1 MRCSQALYSARH
13 RDDIFYEYT
22 ADRKLADVR
31 RWLLITAF
39 RLDGVVDGNAE
50 VTAGRITSHTNISL
64 SAASSIL
71 VFARVSCVAAKK
83 RATTLSCRRRGQIIT
98 QTTFFPSGRWRPA
111 LFTNMPKMKGLVE
124 PG

>member
-50 VTAGRITSHTNISL
+50 VTAGRITSRTNL
-64 SAASSIL
+64 S
-71 VFARVSCVAAKK
+71 K
-83 RATTLSCRRRGQIIT
+83 RRLQHFGVCMRELCRR
-98 QTTFFPSGRWRPA
+98 
-111 LFTNMPKMKGLVE
+111 
-124 PG
+124 